1 MLIRFSGGLSAAVL
15 VTLALSPAGAQSP
28 GSAATAPRQSG
39 DAVTVAG
46 CIVRDADYAAA
57 TGSAPAVGDKTA
69 AAVHLVLTTGDVTEV
84 AYSLTGTREPEVA
97 RYVGRRV
104 EITGS
109 LEQVR
114 VAAPP
119 PAAGGAANAG
129 RVTGGRPPS
138 GASGVTPAGSPAHE
152 PGDGLSGTAST
163 TGGAP
168 ERVAGARPG
177 ASSDTLPRVNVTSFR
192 PLEGDC
198 EELRASETAAPRPDS
213 SRPQAERPAVRPAL
227 GSTARSEQR
236 ITAIGCLVRQTSA
249 GAALS
254 AQDVAADDLV
264 LTGATVAPTPTP
276 AGRSAIP
283 GSAPSGSGSGTIP
296 PAASAAQNLPNVEER
311 SFALRVQG
319 TEDRAALTKYIGQ
332 RIEITAMVDDTEA
345 GSRRTDSA
353 ASLPATG
360 ESTAGTS
367 GRAETPSSAAHP
379 SAPVQRVTVA
389 SFRPV
394 GGSCN

>member
-1 MLIRFSGGLSAAVL
+1 MLIRFSSGLSAAVF
-15 VTLALSPAGAQSP
+15 VTFALSPAGAQSP
-28 GSAATAPRQSG
+28 GSAAPAPRQSG
-39 DAVTVAG
+39 AITVAG
-46 CIVRDADYAAA
+46 CIVPDADYAAA
-57 TGSAPAVGDKTA
+57 TGSPPAVGDKTA
-69 AAVHLVLTTGDVTEV
+69 APVHLVLTTGDVSEA

-97 RYVGRRV
+97 QYVGRRV

-114 VAAPP
+114 VAAPA
-119 PAAGGAANAG
+119 PATGGAANAG
-129 RVTGGRPPS
+129 RVAGGRPPS

-168 ERVAGARPG
+168 EKAAPARPG
-177 ASSDTLPRVNVTSFR
+177 PSSDTLPRVNVTSFR
-192 PLEGDC
+192 ALEGEC
-198 EELRASETAAPRPDS
+198 GELRASETTAPRPGS
-213 SRPQAERPAVRPAL
+213 SRPQAETPAARPAL
-227 GSTARSEQR
+227 DSTPRSEQR
-236 ITAIGCLVRQTSA
+236 ISAIGCLVRQTSA

-264 LTGATVAPTPTP
+264 LTGATLAPTP
-276 AGRSAIP
+276 AVRSAVP
-283 GSAPSGSGSGTIP
+283 GSSPSGSGSGTIP
-296 PAASAAQNLPNVEER
+296 PAASAAQNPPAGER
-311 SFALRVQG
+311 SFALRVPG
-319 TEDRAALTKYIGQ
+319 TEDRAALTKYVGQ
-332 RIEITAMVDDTEA
+332 RIEITATVDDTGA

-353 ASLPATG
+353 SASPSTG
-360 ESTAGTS
+360 EAAAGTS
-367 GRAETPSSAAHP
+367 GRAETPSPAAHP